1 MESAGDVGGGAVAMR
16 LYLCLHVPEFPAQA
30 LLRLR
35 PELRMHAFAVMEGER
50 PFERVISRPPQATA
64 VGLGLGINRAEAEA
78 YGVPLLRRS
87 VAEEAAAREALI
99 SALVPYTPAVEDHS
113 TATDCILVID
123 LTGTERLLGPL
134 AEAAGRIRG
143 AVREAGFSARLV
155 TSANVHTALCLART
169 RFRQTIHVLPGEEAA
184 ALAALPLAVLALE
197 EEQAATFQQ
206 WGVRLLGE
214 LAGLPEIELIA
225 SLGQAGSRLR
235 QLARGVLP
243 HLFQPTPVAF
253 ALTEFLEFDF
263 PAELLEPLLFTL
275 NTMLEQL
282 LARAASRALALASV
296 TVECGH
302 EKGEA
307 HRRSLRPSLPTADR
321 ALLLKLLQL
330 DLQAHPPEAAVV
342 WLRLSAEPGPE
353 SKVQIGLFSPQLPE
367 SARLEVT
374 LARLAAVVGEDR
386 VGQAVLADSHQD
398 GEFAMKPFVVPAIR
412 PTALPGRAPTTGL
425 RRLRPA
431 ATVHVSLMEA
441 RLSGFWHEGRRY
453 EVRAMSGPWRSSGGW
468 WAEQVWSAER
478 WDVTAAAADGTVLVG
493 VVAHDQRRQ
502 QWQLEAVYD

>member
-1 MESAGDVGGGAVAMR
+1 MA
-16 LYLCLHVPEFPAQA
+16 LYLCLHVPEFPAQT

-35 PELRMHAFAVMEGER
+35 PELRGRAFAVLEGER
-50 PFERVISRPPQATA
+50 PFERVMSRTPQATA
-64 VGLGLGINRAEAEA
+64 LGLGLGINRAEAEA
-78 YGVPLLRRS
+78 YAVPLLRRS
-87 VAEEAAAREALI
+87 VPEEVVAREALL
-99 SALVPYTPAVEDHS
+99 SALAPYTPAVEDHS
-113 TATDCILVID
+113 TASDCILVID

-134 AEAAGRIRG
+134 TEAAAKVRG

-169 RFRQTIHVLPGEEAA
+169 RFRQTLHVLPGGEAA
-184 ALAALPLAVLALE
+184 ALSALPLAVLALD

-206 WGVRLLGE
+206 WGVRSLGE

-225 SLGQAGSRLR
+225 SLGQAGYRLR

-243 HLFQPTPVAF
+243 HLFQPTPVVF

-263 PAELLEPLLFTL
+263 PVELLEPLLFTL

-282 LARAASRALALASV
+282 LARAASRALSLASV

-302 EKGEA
+302 ERGEP

-321 ALLLKLLQL
+321 ALLLKLLHL
-330 DLQAHPPEAAVV
+330 DLQAHPPEAGVV
-342 WLRLSAEPGPE
+342 SLRLSAEPGPE

-367 SARLEVT
+367 STRLEVT
-374 LARLAAVVGEDR
+374 LARLSALVGEGR
-386 VGQAVLADSHQD
+386 VGQAVLTDTHQD
-398 GEFAMKPFVVPAIR
+398 GSFTLQPFVVPTIR
-412 PTALPGRAPTTGL
+412 PAAMPVRSPSTGL

-431 ATVHVSLMEA
+431 ATVHVSLVDA
-441 RLSGFWHEGRRY
+441 QLRGFWHEGQRY
-453 EVRAMSGPWRSSGGW
+453 DVREMFGPWRSSGGW
-468 WAEQVWSAER
+468 WAEQLWSAER